1 MTIRSGASYQAGD
14 DEAVIHAK
22 PPYWPDPDVDA
33 GEERHEGER
42 KQWYGGSDVN
52 P

>member
-1 MTIRSGASYQAGD
+1 MRSGVSYQAGD

-22 PPYWPDPDVDA
+22 PPYRPDPDVDA
-33 GEERHEGER
+33 GEERHEAER
-42 KQWYGGSDVN
+42 KQRYGGSDVN